1 MYNNGQAGPL
11 SSIGISSSLIIYGF
25 KQLEVLLLILLKV
38 SYLFI
43 KIYIARYISS

>member
-25 KQLEVLLLILLKV
+25 KQLEVSITFNSTK
-38 SYLFI
+38 SILFI
-43 KIYIARYISS
+43 Y